1 MLSFLSGSSLTTPRP
16 EGAGAVVQDNVGM
29 VTGQATKDFRDVLA
43 DLAPHPGLGRVLS
56 KATPDQE
63 MVPEPE
69 SEVTADELEA
79 FESQGTDELVDA
91 TAMEGGLLDL
101 EEEAAVEEPGAGAEA
116 FSQGRADRLPAGFAG
131 WVPSVPTDIEN
142 AQRDMAL
149 PERPVPAADAD
160 TPWNMNPEDRLP
172 DPMTAARHKNKKA
185 PVGVGLGDP
194 IRAKLS
200 GEAGEGDGDETTRD
214 AEKLTADDVFPHQGI
229 SIPPSMAVR
238 LDGGAA
244 TTRIRSGL
252 LAPEPER
259 AFAASY
265 RSDAS
270 PSPSM
275 VEGEPDKMFRTE
287 RVFGSI
293 PPGSREIGLEHR
305 FEGSP
310 RLSVRESPAAGA
322 RPDARPGL
330 ARTSIAVSDMTV
342 MTAASKQPSMPAI
355 VAAQT
360 DPGVGRSATPK
371 GTDGLRQV
379 IKAGDLDVQGGR
391 QPAVLY
397 ADAEPSAPRDSERAI
412 RTSVPT
418 AGTAYG
424 VGKEL
429 ASFGTAAAFPV
440 REAVPSPATGQ
451 IKADRE
457 ITEARPRPDQPA
469 SRLTP
474 APDPL
479 ARIPVT
485 HQQSSARTTVPGVL
499 QTEWSDG
506 LARTKRESVAAGS
519 AEKNWFAA
527 PKSDVT
533 VASIS
538 VPQTVRSKSPSSS
551 SLTPAVAP
559 GHDGPMTGEAQ
570 GTLTPTPS
578 RKIEPG
584 SPTQAREA
592 REVAALLGTAERL
605 VSAKPSADVRI
616 GPSDAMPSPDERR
629 QPMRPDSEVRRRLP
643 DRVEPQTSLPG
654 RVGPALQASVPM
666 PAGGGMVITPAAA
679 DSRIAE
685 LTADSVPP
693 AHVEAAAQVRSG
705 PVTPMQAATTLG
717 QSTTPQVLQVSAAI
731 QASTERSFDIHL
743 SPAELGKVRITLSPS
758 ESGITV
764 SILADRPETL
774 DLLRRHS
781 DLLAQDFR
789 DLGYDSAT
797 FSFGGDPEGER
808 GGDRD
813 QMTPDRSAPP
823 DEIDLVQEQEQ
834 SPGPTK
840 PKIGAGRMDLRI

>member
-1 MLSFLSGSSLTTPRP
+1 MLSFLSGSSPTTPRP
-16 EGAGAVVQDNVGM
+16 EGAGAVVQDNGGM

-43 DLAPHPGLGRVLS
+43 DLPPHRDLGRVLS

-63 MVPEPE
+63 VMPEPE

-79 FESQGTDELVDA
+79 FEGQGSDELVDA
-91 TAMEGGLLDL
+91 TAMQGGLLDL
-101 EEEAAVEEPGAGAEA
+101 EEEAAVEERGAGAWA
-116 FSQGRADRLPAGFAG
+116 FSQGRPDRLPAGFAG

-142 AQRDMAL
+142 APRDVAL

-172 DPMTAARHKNKKA
+172 DPMTTAQPDEMNA
-185 PVGVGLGDP
+185 PVGVVLDDLV
-194 IRAKLS
+194 RAKLS
-200 GEAGEGDGDETTRD
+200 AEAAEGDSDQRTRD

-229 SIPPSMAVR
+229 SIPPSMALR
-238 LDGGAA
+238 QDGGAV
-244 TTRIRSGL
+244 TTRVHSGL
-252 LAPEPER
+252 LAPKPER
-259 AFAASY
+259 ALAASY

-270 PSPSM
+270 PFPGM
-275 VEGEPDKMFRTE
+275 IEGEPAEILRTD
-287 RVFGSI
+287 RALGSI
-293 PPGSREIGLEHR
+293 PARSREIGLEHR

-310 RLSVRESPAAGA
+310 RLSVRESPAAGPP
-322 RPDARPGL
+322 PDAGPGL
-330 ARTSIAVSDMTV
+330 ARTSMAVSDVTA
-342 MTAASKQPSMPAI
+342 MTAASKQPGMPAL

-371 GTDGLRQV
+371 GTDGLRQA
-379 IKAGDLDVQGGR
+379 IKAGDLDGQGAR
-391 QPAVLY
+391 QTAVLY
-397 ADAEPSAPRDSERAI
+397 TDAEPSAPRDSERAI

-418 AGTAYG
+418 AGSAHG

-440 REAVPSPATGQ
+440 CEAVASPGTGQ
-451 IKADRE
+451 INSDRE

-469 SRLTP
+469 SRLAP
-474 APDPL
+474 APDQL

-485 HQQSSARTTVPGVL
+485 RQQSSARTTVPGVL

-506 LARTKRESVAAGS
+506 LTRTSRESVAAGS

-533 VASIS
+533 AASIS
-538 VPQTVRSKSPSSS
+538 VPQTARSESSASS
-551 SLTPAVAP
+551 SLIPAVAP
-559 GHDGPMTGEAQ
+559 GHDGPMTREAQ
-570 GTLTPTPS
+570 GTVTPTPLG
-578 RKIEPG
+578 KIEPG
-584 SPTQAREA
+584 LPSQARKA
-592 REVAALLGTAERL
+592 REVAALVGTAERL
-605 VSAKPSADVRI
+605 VFAKPSADVPI
-616 GPSDAMPSPDERR
+616 GPGDAMPSPDERR
-629 QPMRPDSEVRRRLP
+629 QPMRPDAEVRRRLP
-643 DRVEPQTSLPG
+643 DRVEAQTSLPG

-666 PAGGGMVITPAAA
+666 PAGGGMVVTPAAA

-705 PVTPMQAATTLG
+705 PVTPMQAATPLG
-717 QSTTPQVLQVSAAI
+717 QSTPPQVLQVSAAI

-743 SPAELGKVRITLSPS
+743 SPVELGKVRITLSPS
-758 ESGITV
+758 DSGITV

-789 DLGYDSAT
+789 DLGYDSAA

-813 QMTPDRSAPP
+813 RMTPDRSAHA

-840 PKIGAGRMDLRI
+840 PMIGAGRMDLRI